1 VRISMP
7 PSGPSTVPP
16 DQKADII
23 AHILNVNK
31 FPAGTG
37 VLEPK
42 TEVLKQIKIDQK
54 K

>member
-1 VRISMP
+1 VTP
-7 PSGPSTVPP
+7 E
-16 DQKADII
+16 QKADIV
-23 AHILNVNK
+23 AHIMNVNK

-42 TEVLKQIKIDQK
+42 TEVLKQIKIEQK